1 MKALKHAAP
10 RRARF
15 IPVLAALAAAGVL
28 AGCGGGGHHAEEPAG
43 APVAVRTATVA
54 PGPVARVVEA
64 TGSLHGEREA
74 VLAAKVMGTVVD
86 IRKKAG
92 DPIRRGEI
100 LVVLDDRES
109 AGNIGQAEGALA
121 QAKAAASLAESN
133 LKRFEILFE
142 RGSASQLE
150 LDQARFAHES
160 ALGAVRQAEGA
171 VSTAGSYGSNIT
183 APFDGRVVDRLAEE
197 GDLAAPGRPLMRVE
211 DARRLRLHVTLS
223 ERELGAAIAGAEVE
237 VVVPSMPGKSWT
249 GKIGEVVPAV
259 DPATR
264 STTVK
269 IDLPEDPALRSGLF
283 ARARFRTGERE
294 SLSVP
299 RGAILRRGGMVGV
312 YVVDGARASFRL
324 VEVAEPAGDFAE
336 VLSGLSPGDRVV
348 LDPPST
354 LTEGATVEV
363 QP

>member
-1 MKALKHAAP
+1 MKALSRAAHL
-10 RRARF
+10 RARF
-15 IPVLAALAAAGVL
+15 IPVLAVLATTGIM
-28 AGCGGGGHHAEEPAG
+28 AGCGGDAHHAEAPAG
-43 APVAVRTATVA
+43 APVAVRAVA
-54 PGPVARVVEA
+54 VQPGPVAGVMQA
-64 TGSLHGEREA
+64 TGSLHGQREA
-74 VLAAKVMGTVVD
+74 VLAAKVMGTV
-86 IRKKAG
+86 IEFRKKAG
-92 DPIRRGEI
+92 DPIRRGEV

-160 ALGAVRQAEGA
+160 ARGAVRQAEGA
-171 VSTAGSYGSNIT
+171 VSAAGSYGAQIV
-183 APFDGRVVDRLAEE
+183 APFDGRVVDRMAEE
-197 GDLAAPGRPLMRVE
+197 GDLAAPGRPLMKVE
-211 DARRLRLHVTLS
+211 DARTLRLHVTLS
-223 ERELGAAIAGAEVE
+223 EREIGAAVPGAEVE
-237 VVVPSMPGKSWT
+237 VVVPSVPGRTWT
-249 GKIGEVVPAV
+249 GTVAEVVPAV

-269 IDLPEDPALRSGLF
+269 IDLPGDPALRSGLF

-294 SLSVP
+294 SLGVP
-299 RGAILRRGGMVGV
+299 RAALVRRGGMVGV
-312 YVVDGARASFRL
+312 FVVDGSRASFRL
-324 VEVAEPAGDFAE
+324 VEAAEAAGDVVE
-336 VLSGLSPGDRVV
+336 VLSGLVPGDRVV

-354 LTEGATVEV
+354 LTEGAAVEV